1 MAPEL
6 DHFFARRAK
15 TLGMTMTLGAW
26 MGAARW
32 TRKSAGTLART
43 TIHAGWQRSFFLV
56 VIQVSLFLFLIL
68 LPFLLHISILIM
80 LLPHFFLLFFLIQH
94 LVTDRFA
101 NVIAANETSAADDA
115 ATPGSDLGA
124 GDVVTVVLSYA
135 DDGRGYG
142 TRRAGFL
149 HDFYPF
155 FGSLKDISKKHV
167 IVSR

>member
-1 MAPEL
+1 MLHHVFTMAPEL
-6 DHFFARRAK
+6 DHFIARRAK

-26 MGAARW
+26 MRAARW
-32 TRKSAGTLART
+32 TRKSAGTFART

-68 LPFLLHISILIM
+68 LPFLLHISIPII

-94 LVTDRFA
+94 LVTDCFA

-124 GDVVTVVLSYA
+124 RDIVTVVLSYA

-155 FGSLKDISKKHV
+155 LRSL
-167 IVSR
+167 